1 MDMDSSS
8 LCPFLFQTTLLV
20 CLFFNLWKC
29 NKNSISPSSSP
40 HQWQG
45 KMCTALVSV
54 ELSLTTSTALM
65 CDRADINN
73 KVQYLGRWD
82 DHFKLKSER
91 YLQFK
96 GRAEQMYCPLH
107 QTRGAQYH
115 YSLFLSLSH
124 TRSCTHTYTHT
135 HPPPLSLTPAPLSQR
150 VKHGFTPDNHML
162 NIVKM
167 VQPWEQKCNTSWL
180 RAQGSSK
187 RENFTMFPSQN

>member
-29 NKNSISPSSSP
+29 NKNSISPSSSSSP

-54 ELSLTTSTALM
+54 ELSSTTSTALM

-96 GRAEQMYCPLH
+96 GRAERMYCPLH

-115 YSLFLSLSH
+115 YSLFCSLSH
-124 TRSCTHTYTHT
+124 TRSCTHTHT
-135 HPPPLSLTPAPLSQR
+135 PPPFPNTCPPFPESKTWIYSR
-150 VKHGFTPDNHML
+150 
-162 NIVKM
+162 
-167 VQPWEQKCNTSWL
+167 QPH
-180 RAQGSSK
+180 A
-187 RENFTMFPSQN
+187 